1 MRRSTA
7 ARPSAAPPAVTAE
20 RRRHPRRELCAAI
33 VLHCSG
39 GVVEGY
45 TENMGYAGALVQSLA
60 GMPVLGERC
69 DIGLDLPLGTVR
81 TRGHVVRVDPANH
94 RFAVEFEHV
103 DSNGELL
110 LAALITGG

>member
-7 ARPSAAPPAVTAE
+7 ARSSAAPAAVTGE

-33 VLHCSG
+33 MMHCSG
-39 GVVEGY
+39 GTIEGY

-60 GMPVLGERC
+60 GMPVLGEPC
-69 DIGLDLPLGTVR
+69 DIELDLPLGTVR
-81 TRGHVVRVDPANH
+81 TRGRVVRVDPADR